1 MTFARL
7 FPHQYR
13 TLALLVAIALLF
25 AQWMGLAHKVEHASF
40 PYALV
45 QVPELPIDS
54 APVGSAHSCAAF
66 DAAATGDSIGF
77 TPFLPPAPACIK
89 TLLTWVAFLSWD
101 APLVRHF
108 SSRAPPLPEHA
119 Q

>member
-13 TLALLVAIALLF
+13 TLALLLAIALLF

-54 APVGSAHSCAAF
+54 APVGSAHSCAAY
-66 DAAATGDSIGF
+66 DAAATGDNIG
-77 TPFLPPAPACIK
+77 PAPLLPLPPVCIK
-89 TLLTWVAFLSWD
+89 ALTT
-101 APLVRHF
+101 
-108 SSRAPPLPEHA
+108 
-119 Q
+119 